1 MQQSTPADQTTNT
14 DEFGPDRV
22 QTVTF
27 SFLRQSLR
35 DIDFVVDVG
44 DVVNW
49 NDGYWEI
56 NSKNENQLVGG
67 QTNTDFNYSV
77 VCDAYLMR
85 ISHLNIE
92 RVRSI

>member
-1 MQQSTPADQTTNT
+1 MSL
-14 DEFGPDRV
+14 GPDRV

-49 NDGYWEI
+49 NDGLLG
-56 NSKNENQLVGG
+56 NKL
-67 QTNTDFNYSV
+67 
-77 VCDAYLMR
+77 
-85 ISHLNIE
+85 
-92 RVRSI
+92 